1 MIGRDGSRISHQ
13 MILKFNQS
21 RTITVPFKFDSSMH
35 HRMSPTPTC
44 RMSQETR
51 DTLHLVDSI
60 VDEILSRDN
69 IIEIARE
76 RNPVIFTAPC

>member
-13 MILKFNQS
+13 S
-21 RTITVPFKFDSSMH
+21 HTITVPFKFDSSMH